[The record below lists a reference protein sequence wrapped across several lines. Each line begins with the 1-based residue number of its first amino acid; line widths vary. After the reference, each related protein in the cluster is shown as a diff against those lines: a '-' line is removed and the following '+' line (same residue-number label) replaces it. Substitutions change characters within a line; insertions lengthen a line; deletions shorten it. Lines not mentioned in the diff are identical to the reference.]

1 MDNKEKIQPGSGDKA
16 KAGPNA
22 YGQGRNIQLIKR
34 FKYKLDFFS

>member
-22 YGQGRNIQLIKR
+22 YGQGPESIGAHGTALQQQQQ
-34 FKYKLDFFS
+34 